1 MTGRAT
7 FLVPLLAAAS
17 AALAGCALSGDAAE
31 VTIEHF
37 AEYPGVAQMLAEDH
51 CAKFGKTAKLVQVG
65 LQDTYALGIR
75 KRVSV
80 FHCVDA
86 PGKKQP

>member
-7 FLVPLLAAAS
+7 FLIPLLTAIS
-17 AALAGCALSGDAAE
+17 AVLAGCALSGDANE

-37 AEYPGVAQMLAEDH
+37 ADYPGVAQMLAEDH
-51 CAKFGKTAKLVQVG
+51 CAKFGKAAKLAQMG
-65 LQDTYALGIR
+65 LQDTYAIGLR

-80 FHCVDA
+80 FHCIDD
-86 PGKKQP
+86 PGKKKP